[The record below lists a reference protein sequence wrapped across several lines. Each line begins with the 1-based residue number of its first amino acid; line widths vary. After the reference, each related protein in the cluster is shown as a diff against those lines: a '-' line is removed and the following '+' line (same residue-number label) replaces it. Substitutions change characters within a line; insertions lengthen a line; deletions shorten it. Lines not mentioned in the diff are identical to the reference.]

1 MRITV
6 SNASTVTSFRS
17 NDTNVL
23 QRQSVHNPKTV
34 YESDFRLFRKAGHEL
49 QRGYSNSFNVCPS
62 LSVCLSVCISCT
74 TFCMLRQGLKP
85 GSPNLV
91 CIDPKAPYLRWL
103 LLLIQKVKSQGRVTL
118 SEWLS
123 VVQMQRRLGF
133 T

>member
-1 MRITV
+1 MTP
-6 SNASTVTSFRS
+6 TSCRGNLYTIRGRCARAIFDFFARQA
-17 NDTNVL
+17 TNYSAGIAIALTFV
-23 QRQSVHNPKTV
+23 
-34 YESDFRLFRKAGHEL
+34 RL
-49 QRGYSNSFNVCPS
+49 C

-91 CIDPKAPYLRWL
+91 CIDPKAPYLMWL